1 MRRLD
6 LHGCKCVLR
15 GDALAAVGAMA
26 ALRALN
32 LSACAGCSDAVLAPL
47 SRLSALSELNLASTD
62 VTEARVAHP
71 PVAIELHSRLR
82 HTIKPSEGII

>member
-26 ALRALN
+26 GLRALN
-32 LSACAGCSDAVLAPL
+32 LSACAGCSDAALAPL
-47 SRLSALSELNLASTD
+47 ARLTALSELNLASTD
-62 VTEARVAHP
+62 VTEARAAH
-71 PVAIELHSRLR
+71 LCLDTCRCLSMQ
-82 HTIKPSEGII
+82 